1 MGRSVIREGSGAEP
15 FARLHAQTGGYSR
28 EKEDGCTA
36 GTVCGTYVHGIFDAD
51 DLAWRLAES
60 AAEKKGLRL
69 TEGASLSRETFR
81 ERHGSVSTI
90 FWRRQSGRI
99 WIWKPCT
106 ECWRRASEAGAGCP
120 AEKVMFVAGLWQNV
134 LG

>member
-1 MGRSVIREGSGAEP
+1 MGSSVIREGSGAEP
-15 FARLHAQTGGYSR
+15 FARLRAQSGEICR

-36 GTVCGTYVHGIFDAD
+36 GTVCGTYVHGIFDVG

-81 ERHGSVSTI
+81 ERQYDLLAAAV
-90 FWRRQSGRI
+90 RQNLDM
-99 WIWKPCT
+99 
-106 ECWRRASEAGAGCP
+106 EAVYRMLEEG
-120 AEKVMFVAGLWQNV
+120 V
-134 LG
+134 